1 MSRGPLQVLVV
12 SFDDAQFTGEIEA
25 ELRRLEAAGIVRALD
40 VLVVAKSSEG
50 EIEVLRSGEG
60 HSGALGHAVL
70 GLSDSGDADVWEV
83 GEAIAPG
90 SAAAIA
96 VLEHQWAVPLREA
109 IRNAGGTSAVTEWA
123 DPEVLERLGVSV
135 D

>member
-25 ELRRLEAAGIVRALD
+25 ELKRLEAAGIVRALD
-40 VLVVAKSSEG
+40 VLVVAKSADG

-60 HSGALGHAVL
+60 HSGALSNAVL
-70 GLSDSGDADVWEV
+70 GGEASDIWEV

-96 VLEHQWAVPLREA
+96 VLEHQWAVPLRAA
-109 IRNAGGTSAVTEWA
+109 IERAGGTSAVTEWA
-123 DPEVLERLGVSV
+123 DADALASLGVAIG

>member
-25 ELRRLEAAGIVRALD
+25 ELRRLEDAGIVRALD
-40 VLVVAKSSEG
+40 VLVVAKSAAG

-60 HSGALGHAVL
+60 HDGLLGNAVL
-70 GLSDSGDADVWEV
+70 GGEASDVWEV
-83 GEAIAPG
+83 GQAIAPG

-96 VLEHQWAVPLREA
+96 VLEHRWAVPLRDA
-109 IRNAGGTSAVTEWA
+109 IERAGGQSAVTEWA
-123 DPEVLERLGVSV
+123 EPETLERLGVSL

>member
-25 ELRRLEAAGIVRALD
+25 ELKRLAEAGIVRALD
-40 VLVVAKSSEG
+40 VLVVAKSDDG
-50 EIEVLRSGEG
+50 EIQVVRSGEG
-60 HSGALGHAVL
+60 HDGMLGNAVL
-70 GLSDSGDADVWEV
+70 GSEAPDAWEV
-83 GEAIAPG
+83 GRAIAPG

-96 VLEHQWAVPLREA
+96 VLEHQWAVPLRAA
-109 IRNAGGTSAVTEWA
+109 IQRAGGQSAVTEWA
-123 DPEVLERLGVSV
+123 EPESLERLGVSLT